1 MSIET
6 IISDILKKLEN
17 LPPLGARYKF
27 EFGDDDIVLVDA
39 TVAPPAISQE
49 DGEADTVFIC
59 TPEVFAAILSGTQDP
74 TMAYM
79 TGKLKIKGSMGYAMK
94 LSSLLGD

>member
-6 IISDILKKLEN
+6 IISNILKKLEN

-27 EFGDDDIVLVDA
+27 EFGEDDIVLVDA
-39 TVAPPAISQE
+39 TVSPPVISRE
-49 DGEADTVFIC
+49 DGEAETVFTC
-59 TPEVFAAILSGTQDP
+59 TQEVFEAILTGTQDP

-79 TGKLKIKGSMGYAMK
+79 MGKLKIKGSMGYAMK
-94 LSSLLGD
+94 LSNLLGD